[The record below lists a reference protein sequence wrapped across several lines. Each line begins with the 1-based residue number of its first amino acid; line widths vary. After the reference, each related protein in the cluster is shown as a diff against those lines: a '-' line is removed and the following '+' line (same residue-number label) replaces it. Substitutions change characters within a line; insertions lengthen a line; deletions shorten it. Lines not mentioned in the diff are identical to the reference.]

1 MHKACGI
8 MWTIQRQL
16 FYLSLNAEQE
26 VFVSAFCYLFRELER
41 RDRRGEKWEGSA
53 RITWKTR
60 DTRCSNK
67 TDRSLCSSAQEGL
80 NGQSVNFILEI
91 SSKTSRVK
99 YFIMQTHKIAFCPY
113 ICALVCVMVHSDHAL
128 FLYRRAMKE
137 LSRIWS
143 VQDECPTKGS
153 PPQVSLSHYYQC
165 YAFTS

>member
-1 MHKACGI
+1 
-8 MWTIQRQL
+8 
-16 FYLSLNAEQE
+16 
-26 VFVSAFCYLFRELER
+26 
-41 RDRRGEKWEGSA
+41 
-53 RITWKTR
+53 
-60 DTRCSNK
+60 
-67 TDRSLCSSAQEGL
+67 
-80 NGQSVNFILEI
+80 
-91 SSKTSRVK
+91 
-99 YFIMQTHKIAFCPY
+99 MQTHKIAFCPY